1 MARYGEEFNGVN
13 MNQQRD
19 LVLSINEFCFLQNK
33 TNGSIR
39 SHVGPLTMTISAQ
52 EALVTFNPRTK
63 RFEETANFEAARQ
76 LFVSAP
82 EGWYI
87 VLKNPTEDGIYPEA
101 GKANNSPA
109 SIKIGTKVNIP
120 GPVSFALYP
129 GQMAKTVRGHKLRS
143 NQYLLARVYDAEA
156 ANKSIKDATII
167 DAKGKEAKEKVANY
181 FVGQL

>member
-1 MARYGEEFNGVN
+1 MARYGEDYETPSR

-52 EALVTFNPRTK
+52 EALVTFNERTK
-63 RFEETANFEAARQ
+63 KFEETSNFETAKQ

-87 VLKNPTEDGIYPEA
+87 VLKNPATDGMHPEQ
-101 GKANNSPA
+101 GKANNSP
-109 SIKIGTKVNIP
+109 STIKIGTKVNIP
-120 GPVSFALYP
+120 GPISFALYP

-143 NQYLLARVYDAEA
+143 IY
-156 ANKSIKDATII
+156 
-167 DAKGKEAKEKVANY
+167 
-181 FVGQL
+181 